1 MDITQ
6 PGALIGI
13 DVGGTEIKGGIV
25 ALNGLLHGKR
35 SVRTPIEEGKTGIMR
50 EIIALIGQLMEQNKV
65 PLLGIGIGS
74 AGRIDPISGRVVYA
88 TDNLPGWMG
97 TMITDEISLVYPGVP
112 IHVDNDVNV
121 AAIGEAWIGAAQ
133 GYDTFAFI
141 ALGTGVGGA
150 SVSQGHML
158 HGVGGGAGEFGH
170 LIVRPGGAPCNCGQ
184 RGCLE
189 QYVSGSALNRIA
201 QQIDPNWNSYR
212 LMEYC
217 EAGNEWANTAID
229 AFVDNLAVGI
239 LNIANMLDPSVIVLG
254 GGLIGSADVWW
265 SRLDASLHQMTE
277 RPVKIVKAEAGNDAG
292 IIGAARLPLLYSKDR
307 VDPST

>member
-1 MDITQ
+1 MDSMQ
-6 PGALIGI
+6 SGVLIGI

-25 ALNGLLHGKR
+25 ALNGLLQVKR

-50 EIIALIGQLMEQNKV
+50 EIITLIGQLMEQNKV

-97 TMITDEISLVYPGVP
+97 TMITDEIALVYPEVP
-112 IHVDNDVNV
+112 IYVDNDVNA
-121 AAIGEAWIGAAQ
+121 AAIGEAWVGAAQ
-133 GYDTFAFI
+133 GYDTYAFI

-150 SVSQGHML
+150 AVSRGHML

-170 LIVRPGGAPCNCGQ
+170 LIVHPGGVPCNCGQ

-201 QQIDPNWNSYR
+201 RQIDPDWNSYR

-217 EAGNEWANTAID
+217 EAREERANAAID

-239 LNIANMLDPSVIVLG
+239 LNIANMLDPSVIVIG
-254 GGLIGSADVWW
+254 GGLISSSDVWW
-265 SRLDASLHQMTE
+265 PRLEASLHRMTE

-292 IIGAARLPLLYSKDR
+292 IIGAARLSLLRDSR
-307 VDPST
+307 CLFI